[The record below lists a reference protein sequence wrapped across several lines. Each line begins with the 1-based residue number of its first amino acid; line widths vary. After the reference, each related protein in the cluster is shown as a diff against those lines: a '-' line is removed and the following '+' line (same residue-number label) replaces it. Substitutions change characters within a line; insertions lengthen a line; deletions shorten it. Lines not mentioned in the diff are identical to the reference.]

1 MSSSIKQALSGGQ
14 PQAGQQDPREVALS
28 RMKQMGIDIPKGM
41 ENDPNALIQYVTQN
55 GYVPQERVSMAQ
67 QYARNPMVQQIIHRM
82 FGRR

>member
-1 MSSSIKQALSGGQ
+1 MSSNLFNCLGENQ

-55 GYVPQERVSMAQ
+55 GFVPQERVSMAQ
-67 QYARNPMVQQIIHRM
+67 QYARNPMVQQMIHRM